1 MEFDVEFLAYMC
13 SSVLSFV
20 LLTISVLS
28 FLAILGVLYY
38 NYRAKKLKKRV
49 FRRRYGTLLEDLNLN
64 TKIGVFWTSLVQAR
78 WIVTHLIMV
87 FLRENPELQI
97 LSLLVVN

>member
-1 MEFDVEFLAYMC
+1 MDFDADFLAYLC

-20 LLTISVLS
+20 FLTISLLS
-28 FLAILGVLYY
+28 FLAILCVLYC
-38 NYRAKKLKKRV
+38 NYRANKLRKRV
-49 FRRRYGTLLEDLNLN
+49 FRRRYGTLLEDLNLKS
-64 TKIGVFWTSLVQAR
+64 KIGVFWTSLVQAR